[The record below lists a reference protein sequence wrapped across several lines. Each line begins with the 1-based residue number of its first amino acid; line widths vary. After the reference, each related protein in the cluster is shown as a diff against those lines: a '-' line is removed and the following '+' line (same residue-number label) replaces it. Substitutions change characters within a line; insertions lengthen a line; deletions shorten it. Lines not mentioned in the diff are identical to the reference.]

1 MSEFGINTG
10 GRPALAVDLEGAARA
25 ALARAHREAEAL
37 ATQVRDALPSTDVRT
52 VQVSPVIGVHTGPAA
67 LGAAIDLATP

>member
-1 MSEFGINTG
+1 M
-10 GRPALAVDLEGAARA
+10 PAPRRIAILYGTTPG
-25 ALARAHREAEAL
+25 EAESL
-37 ATQVRDALPSTDVRT
+37 ATQVRDTLPSTDVRT